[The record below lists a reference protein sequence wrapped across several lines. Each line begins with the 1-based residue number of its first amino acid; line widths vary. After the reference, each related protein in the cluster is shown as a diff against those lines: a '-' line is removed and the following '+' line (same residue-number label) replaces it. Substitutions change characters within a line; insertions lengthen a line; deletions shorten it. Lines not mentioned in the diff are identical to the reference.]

1 MNLTRALDVALP
13 DIPARDILQ
22 RPPRVDPAATFRE
35 HTEDGERIV
44 RVYLPGSGVMYRLTY
59 AQWSLARL
67 FDGNRAYDEIAELY
81 SKETGQ
87 QYDEQAVS
95 EFAAEMESAGF
106 WYRTQQEKNVL
117 LLLQSKEERRKNVKA
132 KHPFSDL
139 SMIIFPAFNPDR
151 FLNWLCPRTQF
162 IYTRWFTVVS
172 VIAIAFTAGLTVSH
186 WPEIGRDTLEFYNF
200 SEKTWA
206 DIAILYGLSMFVVA
220 AHEFAHAHAC
230 KRAGGR
236 VTSMG
241 FALIYLTPAFYTDT
255 TEGAVMGTSSQRFI
269 IAMSGIWIE
278 LLLCSIFTPIW
289 WLTAPDTLVH
299 DGAYFLMMLTGI
311 VSLIVNW
318 NPLIKLD
325 GYYMLCEVIGIADL
339 KEDSTAYL
347 SAWVRRHIWRLPV
360 EVPYVPKRRRPFYA
374 IYALLSGAYSY
385 LVLTVVA
392 RFAGNVSRNFSP
404 EWAFIP
410 EYGIALLVF
419 RSRIRLLV
427 NFMKLVYLDKKDRV
441 RSWLI
446 SHRPLSIAVAALIF
460 ALLPL
465 WHQSTSGRFVLEP
478 ANRAVVRAKVPG
490 VVEKV
495 LISEGSPVA
504 AGQALARMRNVS
516 LQSDLADARARY
528 VVAADRAAAAQFR
541 YDGVGPAI
549 NERERW
555 AESAQQMERKAG
567 DLQVSS
573 PLSGIVTSPRPAD
586 YAGSFVKE
594 GTPLFEV
601 ADVAHLRAR
610 IYVSEYDMH
619 KIREDAPAKL
629 EVNGVPS
636 IWKSQVAGITP
647 ASTAADPTFGEQT
660 KFKGLNPPQFYV
672 VDLQITAEGGRLRPG
687 MTGMA
692 RVYGKRSSLA
702 GLVWESLKAVLGRK
716 IW

>member
-13 DIPARDILQ
+13 EIPARDILQ

-35 HTEDGERIV
+35 HLEDGERIV
-44 RVYLPGSGVMYRLTY
+44 RVYLPGSGFMYRLTY
-59 AQWSLARL
+59 AQWAVARL
-67 FDGNRAYDEIAELY
+67 FDGNRTYREIAELY
-81 SKETGQ
+81 SRETRQ
-87 QYDEQAVS
+87 QYDEQTIS

-132 KHPFSDL
+132 KHRFSDL
-139 SMIIFPAFNPDR
+139 SMIIFPAFNPDP
-151 FLNWLCPRTQF
+151 FLNWLYPRTEF
-162 IYTRWFTVVS
+162 IYTRWFTVFS
-172 VIAIAFTAGLTVSH
+172 VIAIAFTAGLTISH
-186 WPEIGRDTLEFYNF
+186 WSEIGRDTLQFYNF
-200 SEKTWA
+200 TEKTWA

-255 TEGAVMGTSSQRFI
+255 TEGAVMGTSSQRFV
-269 IAMSGIWIE
+269 IAMSGIWVE

-325 GYYMLCEVIGIADL
+325 GYYMLCEIIGIADL
-339 KEDSTAYL
+339 KEESTAYL
-347 SAWVRRHIWRLPV
+347 SAWVKHNIWRLPV

-374 IYALLSGAYSY
+374 AYALLSGAYSY

-410 EYGIALLVF
+410 EYGIALLIF

-441 RSWLI
+441 RAWMM
-446 SHRPLSIAVAALIF
+446 SHRQLLVAGVVLVF
-460 ALLPL
+460 LFLPV
-465 WHQSTSGRFVLEP
+465 WHQSTRGRFELQPVR
-478 ANRAVVRAKVPG
+478 NAVVRAKVAG

-495 LISEGSPVA
+495 LVGEGGEVRE
-504 AGQALARMRNVS
+504 GQPLALMRNLP
-516 LQSDLADARARY
+516 LQSG
-528 VVAADRAAAAQFR
+528 AAAARAEYAVATGRAFAAQLH
-541 YDGVGPAI
+541 YKNAAVAAK
-549 NERERW
+549 ERDSLATRVQQLQLK
-555 AESAQQMERKAG
+555 AE
-567 DLQVSS
+567 DLRLSS
-573 PLSGIVTSPRPAD
+573 PLSGVVTSARPSDHAD
-586 YAGSFVKE
+586 SFVTE
-594 GTPLFEV
+594 GTELLEI
-601 ADVAHLRAR
+601 ADVAQLRAR

-619 KIREDAPAKL
+619 KVSEGAGAKL
-629 EVNGVPS
+629 
-636 IWKSQVAGITP
+636 QVEGLPQLWRSTVASITP
-647 ASTAADPTFGEQT
+647 VSTGNDPTVAEQT
-660 KFKGLNPPQFYV
+660 KLKGLHPPQFYV
-672 VDLQITAEGGRLRPG
+672 VDLLIANDAESLRPG
-687 MTGMA
+687 MVGLA
-692 RVYGKRSSLA
+692 RIYGKRTSLA
-702 GLVWESLKAVLGRK
+702 GLGWESLRTVLGRK